1 MPVAFGLEMAAVGS
15 SRLDVATGVQSSP
28 QIDGKATAG
37 LTKST
42 DVTSSE
48 STSENANESKSQ
60 SRSQVGTAAAL
71 PYVAAEKIRE
81 YAKHAKLKLR
91 SHVALLFD
99 ERDNE
104 VIFQRN
110 AKQVMP
116 VASLSKLMT
125 AMVILDARL
134 PMDEVITINKAD
146 KDRIRYSKSRFRK
159 GMKFRRDD
167 LLLIAL
173 VASENRAALALA
185 RTYPGGSTQ
194 FVKAMNHKAHE
205 LGLVK
210 THFSDAAGLANDNV
224 STANELL
231 QIVKAASTYAEIREF
246 TTQTRESI
254 TDLNTGRE
262 VKFGNTNRLV
272 KLDSWPITLSK
283 TGFTHDAGNCLVMQ
297 TEINERPV
305 IIVLLDSWGKLS
317 KYGDSNR
324 IKKWL
329 IKTERKVIKHNK
341 SEAI

>member
-1 MPVAFGLEMAAVGS
+1 
-15 SRLDVATGVQSSP
+15 
-28 QIDGKATAG
+28 
-37 LTKST
+37 
-42 DVTSSE
+42 
-48 STSENANESKSQ
+48 
-60 SRSQVGTAAAL
+60 
-71 PYVAAEKIRE
+71 
-81 YAKHAKLKLR
+81 
-91 SHVALLFD
+91 
-99 ERDNE
+99 
-104 VIFQRN
+104 
-110 AKQVMP
+110 
-116 VASLSKLMT
+116 
-125 AMVILDARL
+125 MVILDARL
-134 PMDEVITINKAD
+134 PMDEVITISKAD

-231 QIVKAASTYAEIREF
+231 QIVKAASTYAEIRKF

-329 IKTERKVIKHNK
+329 IKTERKLIKRNQ

>member
-1 MPVAFGLEMAAVGS
+1 MAAMGN
-15 SRLDVATGVQSSP
+15 SRLDVATGIQLSP
-28 QIDGKATAG
+28 QLDGKAATD

-42 DVTSSE
+42 DVTSNESANE
-48 STSENANESKSQ
+48 STNESKSQ
-60 SRSQVGTAAAL
+60 SRPQAGTAAAL
-71 PYVAAEKIRE
+71 PYVAAKKIRE
-81 YAKHAKLKLR
+81 YAKHAKIKLH

-134 PMDEVITINKAD
+134 PMDEVITISKAD

-329 IKTERKVIKHNK
+329 IKTERKLIKRNQ